1 MEQTF
6 KIMRKLLAF
15 LLFSSTIVAQITLT
29 TIPLPKEIEETSG
42 LERRGDLF
50 ITHNDSGDEPRIY
63 FFTEDGKIVKSI
75 EFFTMKNKDWE
86 DIAADENH
94 YYIADTGNNFATREN
109 LRIYIL
115 DSDFNYEGV
124 IKIKY
129 AAQTT
134 FSKESL
140 NEYDAEAL
148 AVVGEELILF
158 SKNRKTLQSALYRIP
173 KTPGEY
179 TLRPETFLAT
189 NALVTAADYNPALD
203 LMVLT
208 GYTFNGDQFFYTL
221 KDFVKR
227 GWENLE
233 LKRYLIPVKPAQ
245 IEAVKIDTTSRFWI
259 TSESEEKGTPRLF
272 LLELKE

>member
-63 FFTEDGKIVKSI
+63 FFTVDGKIVKSI

>member
-1 MEQTF
+1 
-6 KIMRKLLAF
+6 MRYVLVLF
-15 LLFSSTIVAQITLT
+15 LFPITVVAQLKLT
-29 TIPLPKEIEETSG
+29 STPLPKEIEETSG

-50 ITHNDSGDEPRIY
+50 ITHNDSGDDPRIY
-63 FFTEDGKIVKSI
+63 FFTEEGSLVKSI
-75 EFFTMKNKDWE
+75 AFYTLKNKDWE
-86 DIAADENH
+86 DIAADEDH
-94 YYIADTGNNFATREN
+94 YYIADTGNNYATREN

-115 DSDFNYEGV
+115 DSEFNHEGT

-148 AVVGEELILF
+148 AVVGDELVLF

-208 GYTFNGDQFFYTL
+208 GYTFIGDQFFYTL
-221 KDFVKR
+221 KDFVKL
-227 GWENLE
+227 GWEHLD

-245 IEAVKIDTTSRFWI
+245 IEAVKIDTASRFWI

-272 LLELKE
+272 LLELNEE

>member
-173 KTPGEY
+173 KTAGDY
-179 TLRPETFLAT
+179 TLIPQTFLAT
-189 NALVTAADYNPALD
+189 NALVTAADYNQTLD

-208 GYTFNGDQFFYTL
+208 GSGFNGDQFFYTL

>member
-173 KTPGEY
+173 KTAGDY
-179 TLRPETFLAT
+179 TLTPQTFLAT

>member
-1 MEQTF
+1 VEQTF

-173 KTPGEY
+173 KTAGDY
-179 TLRPETFLAT
+179 TLTPQTFLAT
-189 NALVTAADYNPALD
+189 NALVTAADYNQTLD

-208 GYTFNGDQFFYTL
+208 GYGFNGDQFFYTL

-272 LLELKE
+272 LLEFKE

>member
-75 EFFTMKNKDWE
+75 EFFTMNNKDWE

-173 KTPGEY
+173 KTAGDY
-179 TLRPETFLAT
+179 TLTPQTFLAT
-189 NALVTAADYNPALD
+189 NALVTAADYNQTLD

-208 GYTFNGDQFFYTL
+208 GYGFNGDQFFYTL

>member
-245 IEAVKIDTTSRFWI
+245 IEAVKIDTTSRFWV

>member
-134 FSKESL
+134 FSKETL

>member
-1 MEQTF
+1 
-6 KIMRKLLAF
+6 MRKLLAF

-173 KTPGEY
+173 KTAGDY
-179 TLRPETFLAT
+179 TLTPQTFLAT
-189 NALVTAADYNPALD
+189 NALVTAADYNQTLD

-208 GYTFNGDQFFYTL
+208 GYGFNGDQFFYTL

>member
-179 TLRPETFLAT
+179 TLRPETFLTT